1 MKKGKLSPEEKERR
15 KALRAENPP
24 KIHMITDNYRIVGRR
39 DEFTPEEK
47 KVNSITG
54 DVTWKPLGHHTKLG
68 SAVDSIAVHVTRDNL
83 DDLLY
88 ACGQLDE
95 IKEIAKS
102 L

>member
-1 MKKGKLSPEEKERR
+1 MKKGKLSPEEKAR
-15 KALRAENPP
+15 RAEENAP
-24 KIHMITDNYRIVGRR
+24 KIHMITDNYRIVGRK

-47 KVNSITG
+47 KVNKVTG
-54 DVTWKPLGHHTKLG
+54 VETWQSLGHHTQLG